1 MVSERRNLWLS
12 APARP
17 RVARRTPSSDPTVTE
32 QRRPWRLPRIVAIG
46 RSFAT
51 AGLIGGLIAFG
62 LAQVPSLIPRP
73 WLNQGIF
80 TGVTVA
86 LGYGIG
92 VLIGWFA
99 RRAGIHPRWSERTR
113 RNGRYALAVGG
124 FIVVAA
130 AMVLSAWW
138 QSRARELLDMPDI
151 SPAFVA
157 IVPVAA
163 AVAALIVLAAKG
175 ARAGGRLLVR
185 GMGRLVP
192 MPIVRTVTAM
202 AAIALVVLV
211 FNGTVMNLFTATL
224 DRYAAWL
231 DRAARVGVP
240 RPTLPER
247 SGSPASDVPWASI
260 GRQGRLF
267 VSGGPTVAELSAF
280 AAERGERSGDVQVP
294 IRVYASVEEVDGAED
309 MAEAAALVV
318 DELDRTSA
326 WDREVLVVSTPT
338 STGKVSPPAVDAIE
352 LMYGGDTAVAA
363 MQYSYVPSWIS
374 FLADRENAPEAGK
387 ALFEAVYE
395 AWSARP
401 PNARPMLLVH
411 GESLGS
417 HGGNGAFSSLQD
429 MLARTDGALWVA
441 TPHRTETRRDLVE
454 SRAEGSPERTPVY
467 DGGRQVRWGNGGE
480 SDLWELGPDWE
491 HPRVVYLQH
500 ASDAVVWWSAD
511 LLLHEPDWLSEPNG
525 PDVLPGLRWLPIV
538 TYWQVTMDLSVAEE
552 PAMGYGHNYVLEYAD
567 AWAAIA
573 APRGWTD
580 ADTDALRD
588 LLGTL
593 YADQR

>member
-1 MVSERRNLWLS
+1 M
-12 APARP
+12 
-17 RVARRTPSSDPTVTE
+17 
-32 QRRPWRLPRIVAIG
+32 VAIG

-51 AGLIGGLIAFG
+51 TGLIGGLVAFA

-92 VLIGWFA
+92 VLIRWFA
-99 RRAGIHPRWSERTR
+99 RRAGVHPRWSERAR
-113 RNGRYALAVGG
+113 RNGRYVLALGG
-124 FIVVAA
+124 LIVVAA
-130 AMVLSAWW
+130 AMVLGAWW
-138 QSRARELLDMPDI
+138 QSRARELLDMPGI
-151 SPAFVA
+151 TPAFVA
-157 IVPVAA
+157 IIPVAA
-163 AVAALIVLAAKG
+163 VVAMLIVLAAKG
-175 ARAGGRLLVR
+175 ARAGGRLMVR

-192 MPIVRTVTAM
+192 MPMVRTLTAM

-247 SGSPASDVPWASI
+247 SGSSDSQVPWESI

-267 VSGGPTVAELSAF
+267 VSGGPSIAQLRAF
-280 AAERGERSGDVQVP
+280 ADERGDRSADVQVP
-294 IRVYASVEEVDGAED
+294 IRVYAGLEEVDGTED
-309 MAEAAALVV
+309 MADAAALVV
-318 DELDRTSA
+318 DELDRTLA
-326 WDREVLVVSTPT
+326 WEREVLVVSTPT
-338 STGKVSPPAVDAIE
+338 STGRVSPPAIDTIE

-363 MQYSYVPSWIS
+363 MQYSYLPSWIS

-395 AWSARP
+395 AWSALP
-401 PNARPMLLVH
+401 ENARPLLFVH

-429 MLARTDGALWVA
+429 MVARTDGALWVA

-454 SRAEGSPERTPVY
+454 SRTEGSLERIPAY
-467 DGGRQVRWGNGGE
+467 EDGRQVRWGNGVE
-480 SDLWELGPDWE
+480 ADLWNLGPVWE
-491 HPRVVYLQH
+491 RPRVAYLQH

-593 YADQR
+593 HADER